1 MNTDS
6 RILIGQVSGCFGV
19 KGWLKIFSYSNPRE
33 NITTYKS
40 WIIGGRLYES
50 IESKKNGKLIVAKLN
65 GIDDKET
72 AATFMGQ
79 DIEIEQAQLPQ
90 LESNHYYWRDLIG
103 LQVSNTQGVDF
114 GKIKSLLET
123 GANDVIII
131 KGDRERLIPYIA
143 DGSEHQTII
152 KVDLETQTMVVD
164 WHEND

>member
-19 KGWLKIFSYSNPRE
+19 KGWLKVFSYCQPRE

-40 WIIGGRLYES
+40 WIIGGKLYKS
-50 IESKKNGKLIVAKLN
+50 VESKKNGKLIIAKLK
-65 GIDDKET
+65 GINDKET
-72 AATFMGQ
+72 AANLMGQ
-79 DIEIEQAQLPQ
+79 DIEIEQEQLPQ
-90 LESNHYYWRDLIG
+90 LEPNHYYWHDLIG
-103 LQVSNTQGVDF
+103 LHVSNTQGVDF

-131 KGDRERLIPYIA
+131 NGDKERLIPFIA

-152 KVDLETQTMVVD
+152 KVDLDKQTMVVD
-164 WHEND
+164 WHEDD

>member
-19 KGWLKIFSYSNPRE
+19 KGWLKVFSYSQPRE

-40 WIIGGRLYES
+40 WIIGGKLYES
-50 IESKKNGKLIVAKLN
+50 VESKKNGKLIVAKLK

-72 AATFMGQ
+72 AATLMGQ
-79 DIEIEQAQLPQ
+79 DMEIEQDQLPQ

-103 LQVSNTQGVDF
+103 LNVSNNQGIDF

-131 KGDRERLIPYIA
+131 KGERERLIPYIA

-164 WHEND
+164 WHEDD